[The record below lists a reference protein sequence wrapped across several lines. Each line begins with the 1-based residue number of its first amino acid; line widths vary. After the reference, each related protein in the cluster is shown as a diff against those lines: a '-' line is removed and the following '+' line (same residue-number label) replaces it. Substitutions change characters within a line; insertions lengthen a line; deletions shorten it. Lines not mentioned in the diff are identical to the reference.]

1 MIIQNDAGEDVT
13 VFTAEEVTAKET
25 AATTAAEAK
34 LKPDLDK
41 SAAEVTRLE
50 TLLKNRAQ
58 DFAAFRTLSEEQVAK
73 LDEKDRIIYEN
84 QVQIK
89 NGADQRIADV
99 AAAQK
104 VVVTNAIKAKAGDNT
119 KLVERMTEMYD
130 LIGVKAETSEQIEA
144 KVLMTLGAI
153 GTSTPDLVASVNGFV
168 GGSYAPPVVPGSEEK
183 SFADSPQGKAGAS
196 ELGLTLEAPTK

>member
-1 MIIQNDAGEDVT
+1 MKMIQDDGSEID
-13 VFTAEEVTAKET
+13 VFTADEVSAREV
-25 AATTAAEAK
+25 AAAEAATGK

-84 QVQIK
+84 QVQLK
-89 NGADQRIADV
+89 NATDQRIADA

-104 VVVTNAIKAKAGDNT
+104 VVITNAIKAKAGDNA

-130 LIGVKAETSEQIEA
+130 LIGVKAETPEQIEA

-153 GTSTPDLVASVNGFV
+153 GTATPDLVASVNGFS
-168 GGSYAPPVVPGSEEK
+168 GGSYAPPVVPGNDGK
-183 SFADSPQGKAGAS
+183 SFADTEQGKAGAS
-196 ELGLTLEAPTK
+196 ELGLTLEAKK